1 MTTHFTKRLTPVI
14 ALVTLLVAAAADLR
28 AEEKTITLQSAITMA
43 RENNGDLKSLRAESA
58 IIEAG
63 KMRAGL
69 YPNPLLELEGESGAI
84 SGNSSEN
91 RLFLGIS
98 QEFPTGGKREKRL
111 NVAESELARYGSR
124 MSDAERLL
132 LLEVKTGF
140 HELVLAQ
147 SRLDLAR
154 RSHELGSQLLQIAS
168 ERLAA
173 GDIAELEVNLARVEA
188 ARSEGR
194 IADAE
199 QELLPARQRLL
210 SLMGSPAENLSAA
223 PDPETASPD
232 MSLAGLKTLA
242 LQKRADLQA
251 IAAEKGKGEAELA
264 LAMAEEIPNV
274 TAGIGVSRESKV
286 TSLGGVEDESTD
298 YLIGFKL
305 SIPLPLFDRNEAGVR
320 EAGARKNS
328 AESRELF
335 LRQNI
340 EREVEAAHGRLAA
353 ADRSL
358 QIYAARILPQLNENL
373 KLVQEAYRLGE
384 MGIMAVIEE
393 QRKFIEVSEGYL
405 SARHS
410 RNVALAKL
418 EAAVGTDLNE
428 TIGGGK

>member
-1 MTTHFTKRLTPVI
+1 MESFFKRLTPAV

-28 AEEKTITLQSAITMA
+28 AEERTMTLQAAMTMA
-43 RENNGDLKSLRAESA
+43 REKNGELKALREESG
-58 IIEAG
+58 IFEAG

-91 RLFLGIS
+91 RLFLGVS

-111 NVAESELARYGSR
+111 AVAENELARYGSR

-147 SRLDLAR
+147 TRLELAR
-154 RSHELGSQLLQIAS
+154 RSHELGNQLMQIAT

-188 ARSEGR
+188 ARSEAR
-194 IADAE
+194 IFDAE
-199 QELLPARQRLL
+199 QGLLPARQRLL
-210 SLMGSPAENLSAA
+210 SLMGAPGVESLNAA
-223 PDPETASPD
+223 PTPEADSPE
-232 MSLAGLKTLA
+232 MSLADLKMLA

-251 IAAEKGKGEAELA
+251 VTAEKGKSESELA
-264 LAMAEEIPNV
+264 LAIAEKTPNV
-274 TAGIGVSRESKV
+274 TAGIGFSRESKV

-305 SIPLPLFDRNEAGVR
+305 SMPLPLFDRNEAAIS
-320 EAGARKNS
+320 EAGARRNS
-328 AESRELF
+328 SESRELF
-335 LRQNI
+335 LRQSI

-353 ADRSL
+353 ADKSVR
-358 QIYAARILPQLNENL
+358 IYAANILPQINENL

-393 QRKFIEVSEGYL
+393 QRKFIEVSEGHL
-405 SARHS
+405 SARYS

-428 TIGGGK
+428 TTGGKK